1 MGSRPLQPCQAPPPL
16 LLLLLLLRTMWAI
29 VLELLTGLLWVL
41 YHIVEALV
49 KKLIPEKS
57 RYKDVSGQIVL
68 VTGGGSGIGRLMCQK
83 FARLGATVVTW
94 DINSAGNQDTVDMI
108 LQEGLR
114 AVCYTVDMSNK
125 EEIYAAAIKT
135 KEEVGPVTIL
145 INNAGI
151 VSGSSILD
159 SPDGRITKTFEVN
172 VFAHFWTI
180 KAFLPDM
187 LEHRQGHVVN
197 IASLAGHSGT
207 PKLVDYCAS
216 KFAAVGIDEALRVEL
231 FAQGHSDYI
240 KTTVV
245 CPYYISTGMFAGVV
259 SKVVPIL
266 EPEYVA
272 DRAVAATL
280 TNQEVLL
287 LPWWSMFLISL
298 KALLPSPAFIKL
310 SNAFGLNTSMD
321 EFAGRGK
328 V

>member
-1 MGSRPLQPCQAPPPL
+1 MGSRPLQPCQAPL

-94 DINSAGNQDTVDMI
+94 DINSAGNQDTVDM
-108 LQEGLR
+108 
-114 AVCYTVDMSNK
+114 TNK

-159 SPDGRITKTFEVN
+159 TPDGRITKTFEVN

-187 LEHRQGHVVN
+187 LERRQGHVVN

>member
-29 VLELLTGLLWVL
+29 VLELLTGLVWTL

-94 DINSAGNQDTVDMI
+94 
-108 LQEGLR
+108 
-114 AVCYTVDMSNK
+114 
-125 EEIYAAAIKT
+125 
-135 KEEVGPVTIL
+135 
-145 INNAGI
+145 
-151 VSGSSILD
+151 
-159 SPDGRITKTFEVN
+159 
-172 VFAHFWTI
+172 
-180 KAFLPDM
+180 DM